1 MQVCLSPGEG
11 VAGAAARA
19 GEALLLPEDTR
30 LVQRWKVEEGEG
42 AGCSEHMVTGELLAA
57 RLTTPPSASPSTS
70 PSTSPTSKRRRLAAE
85 KENSAE
91 LAR

>member
-1 MQVCLSPGEG
+1 MVQVGRGPGEG
-11 VAGAAARA
+11 VAGAAAVA
-19 GEALLLPEDTR
+19 GGALLLHEDTR

-42 AGCSEHMVTGELLAA
+42 AECSEQVVTGELLAA
-57 RLTTPPSASPSTS
+57 RLTARPSAS